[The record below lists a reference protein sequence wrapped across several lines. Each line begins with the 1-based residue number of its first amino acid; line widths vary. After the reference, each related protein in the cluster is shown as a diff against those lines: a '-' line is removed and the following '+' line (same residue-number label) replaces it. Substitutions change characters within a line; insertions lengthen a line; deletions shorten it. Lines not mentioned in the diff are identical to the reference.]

1 MVDKDTIDT
10 VLKKFL
16 TSPRQPLYLRN
27 PRYKHLAERNIEMY
41 MSSTWYQSH
50 WSFDKAKAFT
60 VNFLRDDVKY
70 FICGLPYQVSI
81 KEGLLLRQDVEDEMS
96 EEDFNPITFSIE
108 MECLFFGDTDG
119 NFFTF
124 DDISVRRQ
132 LKNAIYPPTLSNS
145 RFVCKIPDL
154 IENERRILSVDV
166 ALMASKKKHK
176 NDASSIIINSAIPN
190 NNNSY
195 IANIVYLENREGLTT
210 DELALRIRQLYEWY
224 KCTDLVIDCMGI
236 GLSVFD
242 ALIKDIVDPKTGE
255 LYSALS
261 CCNDE
266 VMALRCKIDNAPK
279 VIWSIKGNANLNSDI
294 CINLRNGFQ
303 KGKINLL
310 VSEFEAQ
317 DILKQKIKG
326 FDKLFVGQQIDYKK
340 PYIESTLL
348 IYELINLEHKIVGTN
363 VRINEKS
370 GMRKDRYSSLAYN
383 YWIQCQLE
391 REVLNKRKSG
401 FDIESFAEEMRK
413 LNRKP
418 ISY

>member
-1 MVDKDTIDT
+1 
-10 VLKKFL
+10 
-16 TSPRQPLYLRN
+16 
-27 PRYKHLAERNIEMY
+27 
-41 MSSTWYQSH
+41 
-50 WSFDKAKAFT
+50 
-60 VNFLRDDVKY
+60 
-70 FICGLPYQVSI
+70 
-81 KEGLLLRQDVEDEMS
+81 MS

-166 ALMASKKKHK
+166 ALMASKKKHN

-195 IANIVYLENREGLTT
+195 VANIVYLENREGLTT
-210 DELALRIRQLYEWY
+210 DDLALRIRQLYEWY
-224 KCTDLVIDCMGI
+224 KCTDLVIDCNGI

-255 LYSALS
+255 LYNALS

-266 VMALRCKIDNAPK
+266 LMALRCKIDNAPK
-279 VIWSIKGNANLNSDI
+279 VIWSIKGNATLNSDI

-383 YWIQCQLE
+383 YWVQCQLE
-391 REVLNKRKSG
+391 REVLNKRKNG

-418 ISY
+418 VSY